1 MADFIQAN
9 NITGLKVYGQQ
20 QVDYTVNGEAGCD
33 FGAAVARASMQRAV
47 SVESATSAL
56 ADVVRARER
65 KLTEIGEALAYVAA
79 AAANFTSKSKTDD
92 STSTTGLVTAK
103 EILDRYNIDTSHIS
117 IHDVIVAIGNPN
129 VTQRVGSI
137 QNQYVSKLQTDTQY
151 ALDKED
157 NYLQQDMVSLQ
168 SYFSKRD
175 QALSMAASL
184 VKKVNNTMSS
194 GIRAIR

>member
-56 ADVVRARER
+56 ANVVRARER

-92 STSTTGLVTAK
+92 STSSAGLATAK
-103 EILDRYNIDTSHIS
+103 DILSRYNIDTSHIL
-117 IHDVIVAIGNPN
+117 VMNLAGIG
-129 VTQRVGSI
+129 RVGSI
-137 QNQYVSKLQTDTQY
+137 QNQYVSK
-151 ALDKED
+151 LDKED

>member
-1 MADFIQAN
+1 MSNLIEAN
-9 NITGLKVYGQQ
+9 NIAGLKVYGQQ

-33 FGAAVARASMQRAV
+33 FGTAVARASMQRAV

-56 ADVVRARER
+56 ANVVRARAR

-92 STSTTGLVTAK
+92 STSSPGLATAK
-103 EILDRYNIDTSHIS
+103 DILDRYGIDTSN
-117 IHDVIVAIGNPN
+117 IVVVDLSTLGAGRIGA
-129 VTQRVGSI
+129 I
-137 QNQYVSKLQTDTQY
+137 QNQYVGKLQTDTQY

>member
-33 FGAAVARASMQRAV
+33 FGTAVARASMQRAV
-47 SVESATSAL
+47 SIESATSAL

-92 STSTTGLVTAK
+92 STSSPGLATAK
-103 EILDRYNIDTSHIS
+103 DILDRYGIDTSN
-117 IHDVIVAIGNPN
+117 IVVVDLSTLGAGRIGA
-129 VTQRVGSI
+129 I
-137 QNQYVSKLQTDTQY
+137 QNQYVGKLQTDTQY

>member
-1 MADFIQAN
+1 MSNLIEAN
-9 NITGLKVYGQQ
+9 NIAGLKVYGQQ
-20 QVDYTVNGEAGCD
+20 QVDYTVEGVAGCD
-33 FGAAVARASMQRAV
+33 FGHAVARASLLRAV
-47 SVESATSAL
+47 SVEGATSAL
-56 ADVVRARER
+56 ANVVRARER

-92 STSTTGLVTAK
+92 STSSPGLATAK
-103 EILDRYNIDTSHIS
+103 DILDRYGIDTSN
-117 IHDVIVAIGNPN
+117 IVVVDLSTLGAGRIGA
-129 VTQRVGSI
+129 I
-137 QNQYVSKLQTDTQY
+137 QNQYVGKLQTNVQY
-151 ALDKED
+151 ELDKED

>member
-33 FGAAVARASMQRAV
+33 FGTAVARASMQRAV

-92 STSTTGLVTAK
+92 STSSPGLATAK
-103 EILDRYNIDTSHIS
+103 DILDRYGIDTSN
-117 IHDVIVAIGNPN
+117 IVVVDLSTLGAGRIGA
-129 VTQRVGSI
+129 I
-137 QNQYVSKLQTDTQY
+137 QNQYVGKLQTNVQY
-151 ALDKED
+151 ELDKED

>member
-1 MADFIQAN
+1 MANFIQAN
-9 NITGLKVYGQQ
+9 DIAGLKVYGQQ
-20 QVDYTVNGEAGCD
+20 QVDYTVNGVAGCD
-33 FGAAVARASMQRAV
+33 FGAAVARASMLRAV
-47 SVESATSAL
+47 SVEGATSAL
-56 ADVVRARER
+56 SDVVRARER
-65 KLTEIGEALAYVAA
+65 KLTEIGEALAYVSA

-92 STSTTGLVTAK
+92 STSSVELATAK
-103 EILDRYNIDTSHIS
+103 DILGRYNIDTSHIS
-117 IHDVIVAIGNPN
+117 
-129 VTQRVGSI
+129 VTNAGGVRVGSI
-137 QNQYVSKLQTDTQY
+137 QNQYVGKLQTDVQY

-175 QALSMAASL
+175 QALSMAAAL

>member
-33 FGAAVARASMQRAV
+33 FGTAVARASMQRAV

-92 STSTTGLVTAK
+92 STSSAGLATAK
-103 EILDRYNIDTSHIS
+103 DILSRYNIDTSHIL
-117 IHDVIVAIGNPN
+117 VMNLPGIG
-129 VTQRVGSI
+129 RVGSI
-137 QNQYVSKLQTDTQY
+137 QNQYVGKLQTDTQY

>member
-1 MADFIQAN
+1 MADFIQAK

-92 STSTTGLVTAK
+92 STSSPGLATAK
-103 EILDRYNIDTSHIS
+103 DILDRYGIDTSN
-117 IHDVIVAIGNPN
+117 IVVVDLSTLGAGRIGA
-129 VTQRVGSI
+129 I
-137 QNQYVSKLQTDTQY
+137 QNQYVGKLQTDTQY

>member
-92 STSTTGLVTAK
+92 STSSPGLATAK
-103 EILDRYNIDTSHIS
+103 DILDRYGIDTSN
-117 IHDVIVAIGNPN
+117 IVVVDLSTLGAGRIGA
-129 VTQRVGSI
+129 I
-137 QNQYVSKLQTDTQY
+137 QNQYVGKLQTNVQY
-151 ALDKED
+151 ELDKED

>member
-9 NITGLKVYGQQ
+9 NIAGLKVYGQQ

-56 ADVVRARER
+56 ANVVRARER

-92 STSTTGLVTAK
+92 STSSPGLATAK
-103 EILDRYNIDTSHIS
+103 DILDRYGIDTSN
-117 IHDVIVAIGNPN
+117 IVVVDLSTLGAGRIGA
-129 VTQRVGSI
+129 I
-137 QNQYVSKLQTDTQY
+137 QNQYVGKLQTDTQY

>member
-1 MADFIQAN
+1 
-9 NITGLKVYGQQ
+9 
-20 QVDYTVNGEAGCD
+20 
-33 FGAAVARASMQRAV
+33 MQRAV

-56 ADVVRARER
+56 ANVVRARER

-92 STSTTGLVTAK
+92 STSSPGLATAK
-103 EILDRYNIDTSHIS
+103 DILDRYGIDTSN
-117 IHDVIVAIGNPN
+117 IVVVDLSTLGAGRIGA
-129 VTQRVGSI
+129 I
-137 QNQYVSKLQTDTQY
+137 QNQYVGKLQTNVQY
-151 ALDKED
+151 ELDKED

-194 GIRAIR
+194 GIQAIR

>member
-1 MADFIQAN
+1 MSNLIEAN
-9 NITGLKVYGQQ
+9 NIAGLKVYGQQ

-92 STSTTGLVTAK
+92 STSSPGLATAK
-103 EILDRYNIDTSHIS
+103 DILDRYGIDTSN
-117 IHDVIVAIGNPN
+117 IVVVDLSTLGAGRIGA
-129 VTQRVGSI
+129 I
-137 QNQYVSKLQTDTQY
+137 QNQYVGKLQTDTQY

>member
-1 MADFIQAN
+1 MANFIEAN
-9 NITGLKVYGQQ
+9 NIAGLKVYGQQ

-33 FGAAVARASMQRAV
+33 FGTAVARASMQRAV
-47 SVESATSAL
+47 SIESATSAL

-92 STSTTGLVTAK
+92 STSSPGLATAK
-103 EILDRYNIDTSHIS
+103 DILDRYGIDTSN
-117 IHDVIVAIGNPN
+117 IVVVDLSTLGAGRIGA
-129 VTQRVGSI
+129 I
-137 QNQYVSKLQTDTQY
+137 QNQYVGKLQTDTQY

>member
-9 NITGLKVYGQQ
+9 DITGLKVYGQQ

-56 ADVVRARER
+56 ANVVRARER

-92 STSTTGLVTAK
+92 STSSPGLATAK
-103 EILDRYNIDTSHIS
+103 DILDRYGIDTSN
-117 IHDVIVAIGNPN
+117 IVVVDLSTLGAGRIGA
-129 VTQRVGSI
+129 I
-137 QNQYVSKLQTDTQY
+137 QNQYVGKLQTDTQY

>member
-9 NITGLKVYGQQ
+9 DTTGLKVYGQQ

-92 STSTTGLVTAK
+92 STSSPGLATAK
-103 EILDRYNIDTSHIS
+103 DILDRYGIDTSN
-117 IHDVIVAIGNPN
+117 IVVVDLSTLGAGRIGA
-129 VTQRVGSI
+129 I
-137 QNQYVSKLQTDTQY
+137 QNQYVGKLQTDTQY

-157 NYLQQDMVSLQ
+157 NYLQQDMVSVQ

-184 VKKVNNTMSS
+184 VKKVNNTMTS
-194 GIRAIR
+194 GVRAIN

>member
-9 NITGLKVYGQQ
+9 DITGLKVYGQQ

-33 FGAAVARASMQRAV
+33 FGTAVARASMQRAV

-92 STSTTGLVTAK
+92 STSSPGLATAK
-103 EILDRYNIDTSHIS
+103 DILDRYGIDTSN
-117 IHDVIVAIGNPN
+117 IVVVDLSTLGAGRIGA
-129 VTQRVGSI
+129 I
-137 QNQYVSKLQTDTQY
+137 QNQYVGKLQTNVQY
-151 ALDKED
+151 ELDKED
-157 NYLQQDMVSLQ
+157 NYLQQDMVSVQ

>member
-92 STSTTGLVTAK
+92 STSSPGLATAK
-103 EILDRYNIDTSHIS
+103 DILDRYGIDTSN
-117 IHDVIVAIGNPN
+117 IVVVDLSSLGAGRIGA
-129 VTQRVGSI
+129 I
-137 QNQYVSKLQTDTQY
+137 QNQYVGKLQTDTQY

-157 NYLQQDMVSLQ
+157 NYLQQDMVSVQ

-184 VKKVNNTMSS
+184 VKKVNRTMTS
-194 GIRAIR
+194 GIRAMN

>member
-1 MADFIQAN
+1 MTNFIVAN
-9 NITGLKVYGQQ
+9 DIAGLKVYGQQ

-92 STSTTGLVTAK
+92 STSSPGLATAK
-103 EILDRYNIDTSHIS
+103 DILDRYGIDTSN
-117 IHDVIVAIGNPN
+117 IVVVDLSTLGAGRIGA
-129 VTQRVGSI
+129 I
-137 QNQYVSKLQTDTQY
+137 QNQYVGKLQTNVQY

-157 NYLQQDMVSLQ
+157 NYLQQDLVSVQ

-175 QALSMAASL
+175 QALSVAASL
-184 VKKVNNTMSS
+184 VKKVNNTMTS
-194 GIRAIR
+194 GIRAIN

>member
-1 MADFIQAN
+1 MSF
-9 NITGLKVYGQQ
+9 
-20 QVDYTVNGEAGCD
+20 
-33 FGAAVARASMQRAV
+33 
-47 SVESATSAL
+47 ATSAL

-92 STSTTGLVTAK
+92 STSSAGLATAK
-103 EILDRYNIDTSHIS
+103 DILSRYNIDTSHIL
-117 IHDVIVAIGNPN
+117 VMNLVGIG
-129 VTQRVGSI
+129 RVGSI
-137 QNQYVSKLQTDTQY
+137 QNQYVGKLQTDTQY

>member
-92 STSTTGLVTAK
+92 STSSAGLATAK
-103 EILDRYNIDTSHIS
+103 DILDRYGIDTSN
-117 IHDVIVAIGNPN
+117 IVVVDLSTLGAGRIGA
-129 VTQRVGSI
+129 I
-137 QNQYVSKLQTDTQY
+137 QNQYVGKLQTDTQY

>member
-9 NITGLKVYGQQ
+9 DITGLKVYGQQ

-33 FGAAVARASMQRAV
+33 FGTAVARASMQRAV

-92 STSTTGLVTAK
+92 STSSPGLATAK
-103 EILDRYNIDTSHIS
+103 DILDRYGIDTSN
-117 IHDVIVAIGNPN
+117 IVVVDLSTLGAGRIGA
-129 VTQRVGSI
+129 I
-137 QNQYVSKLQTDTQY
+137 QNQYVGKLQTDTQY

>member
-1 MADFIQAN
+1 MANFIQAN
-9 NITGLKVYGQQ
+9 DIAGLKVYGQQ

-92 STSTTGLVTAK
+92 STSSPGLATAK
-103 EILDRYNIDTSHIS
+103 DILDRYGIDTSN
-117 IHDVIVAIGNPN
+117 IVVVDLSTLGAGRIGA
-129 VTQRVGSI
+129 I
-137 QNQYVSKLQTDTQY
+137 QNQYVGKLQTDTQY

>member
-1 MADFIQAN
+1 MANFIEAN
-9 NITGLKVYGQQ
+9 NIAGLKVYGQQ

-33 FGAAVARASMQRAV
+33 FGTAVARASMQRAV

-92 STSTTGLVTAK
+92 STSSPGLATAK
-103 EILDRYNIDTSHIS
+103 DILDRYGIDTSN
-117 IHDVIVAIGNPN
+117 IVVVDLSTLGAGRIGA
-129 VTQRVGSI
+129 I
-137 QNQYVSKLQTDTQY
+137 QNQYVGKLQTDTQY

>member
-1 MADFIQAN
+1 MADFIQAK

-20 QVDYTVNGEAGCD
+20 QVGYTVDGEAGCD
-33 FGAAVARASMQRAV
+33 FGTAVARASMQRAV

-92 STSTTGLVTAK
+92 STSSAGLATAK
-103 EILDRYNIDTSHIS
+103 DILSRYNIDTSHIL
-117 IHDVIVAIGNPN
+117 VMNLVGIG
-129 VTQRVGSI
+129 RVGSI
-137 QNQYVSKLQTDTQY
+137 QNQYVGKLQTDTQY

>member
-1 MADFIQAN
+1 MRLRPRR
-9 NITGLKVYGQQ
+9 G
-20 QVDYTVNGEAGCD
+20 AG
-33 FGAAVARASMQRAV
+33 
-47 SVESATSAL
+47 
-56 ADVVRARER
+56 
-65 KLTEIGEALAYVAA
+65 VAA
-79 AAANFTSKSKTDD
+79 ARRLGGGRDGRAGGRGARARAEADGHRRGAFDD
-92 STSTTGLVTAK
+92 RGGGGAFHAGSPGLATAK
-103 EILDRYNIDTSHIS
+103 DILDRYGIDTSN
-117 IHDVIVAIGNPN
+117 IVVVDLSTLGAGRIGA
-129 VTQRVGSI
+129 I
-137 QNQYVSKLQTDTQY
+137 QNQYVGKLQTDTQY

>member
-1 MADFIQAN
+1 MADFIQAK

-33 FGAAVARASMQRAV
+33 FGTAVARASMQRAV

-92 STSTTGLVTAK
+92 STSSPGLATAK
-103 EILDRYNIDTSHIS
+103 DILDRYGIDTSN
-117 IHDVIVAIGNPN
+117 IVVVDLSTLGAGRIGA
-129 VTQRVGSI
+129 I
-137 QNQYVSKLQTDTQY
+137 QNQYVGKLQTDTQY

>member
-1 MADFIQAN
+1 MANFIQAN
-9 NITGLKVYGQQ
+9 DIAGLKVYGQQ
-20 QVDYTVNGEAGCD
+20 QVDYTVNGVAGCD
-33 FGAAVARASMQRAV
+33 FGAAVARASMLRAV
-47 SVESATSAL
+47 SVEGATSAL
-56 ADVVRARER
+56 SDVVRARER
-65 KLTEIGEALAYVAA
+65 KLTEIGEALAYVSA

-92 STSTTGLVTAK
+92 STSSVELATAK
-103 EILDRYNIDTSHIS
+103 DILGRYNIDTSHIS
-117 IHDVIVAIGNPN
+117 
-129 VTQRVGSI
+129 VTNMAGGVRVGSI
-137 QNQYVSKLQTDTQY
+137 QNQYVGKLQTDVQY

>member
-20 QVDYTVNGEAGCD
+20 QVDYTVNCEAGCD
-33 FGAAVARASMQRAV
+33 FGTAVARASMQRAV

-92 STSTTGLVTAK
+92 STSSPGLATAK
-103 EILDRYNIDTSHIS
+103 DILDRYGIDTSN
-117 IHDVIVAIGNPN
+117 IVVVDLSTLGAGRIGA
-129 VTQRVGSI
+129 I
-137 QNQYVSKLQTDTQY
+137 QNQYVGKLQTDTQY